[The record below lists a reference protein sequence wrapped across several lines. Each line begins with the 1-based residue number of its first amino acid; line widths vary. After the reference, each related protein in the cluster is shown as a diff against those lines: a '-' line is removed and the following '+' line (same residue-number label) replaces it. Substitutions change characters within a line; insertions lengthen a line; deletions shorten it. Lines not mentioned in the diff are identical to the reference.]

1 MTPSVIRL
9 LIILCFWPTIAAGET
24 RPDNLFR
31 VSASVDRAVVKICV
45 EALGEGALSGPLGV
59 EISWVARET
68 QRWAVPSPVLMAVK
82 EDHLP
87 SPTVIQIPRQTNNLG
102 SHVTVSFGICIG
114 DDYCVPI
121 DRVVRLSRS
130 QTLRPQCH

>member
-1 MTPSVIRL
+1 MTQPAIRL

-24 RPDNLFR
+24 RSDNLFR
-31 VSASVDRAVVKICV
+31 VSASVDRTVVKICV
-45 EALGEGALSGPLGV
+45 EALGEGSLSGPLGV
-59 EISWVARET
+59 EISWVAREA

-87 SPTVIQIPRQTNNLG
+87 SPTVIQIPRQTNDLG
-102 SHVTVSFGICIG
+102 SHVTVSFGICVE

-130 QTLRPQCH
+130 QTLGPQCH

>member
-1 MTPSVIRL
+1 MTPTVIRL

-31 VSASVDRAVVKICV
+31 VSASVERAAVQICV

-59 EISWVARET
+59 KISWVAKEA

-87 SPTVIQIPRQTNNLG
+87 SPTVIQIPRQANDLG

>member
-9 LIILCFWPTIAAGET
+9 LIIVCFWPTIAAGET

-87 SPTVIQIPRQTNNLG
+87 SPTVIQIPRQTNDLG

>member
-9 LIILCFWPTIAAGET
+9 LIIVCFWPTIAAGET